1 MTKPRLLLFDLGN
14 VLVRFIPDR
23 FSEVLGLDMRDV
35 RNTYEGPVR
44 ELTNRYESG
53 GFTTDEYFNQLGAM
67 FGNRFGIDRLKKAF
81 GSVLPEPIPGMEDL
95 VRRAAQKTPSVVVS
109 NTNEYHF
116 SDVLPRTPALKY
128 LPKRYL
134 SYQIGAIKPSKR
146 FFEHVIRNETV
157 PPGEMLFIDDVLRN
171 VEAAEK
177 AGMVGYQFRN
187 VAELEKML
195 KKLEVL

>member
-1 MTKPRLLLFDLGN
+1 MTRPRLLLFDLGN

-23 FSEVLGLDMRDV
+23 FSESLGLDMNDV

-53 GFTTDEYFNQLGAM
+53 GFTTDEYFSRLGAM

-95 VRRAAQKTPSVVVS
+95 VRRAAQKNPCAVVS

-134 SYQIGAIKPSKR
+134 SYQIGATKPSEK

-157 PPGEMLFIDDVLRN
+157 SPGEMLFIDDVLQN
-171 VEAAEK
+171 VEAARK
-177 AGMVGYQFRN
+177 TGMAGYQFDGAEGLRN
-187 VAELEKML
+187 HL
-195 KKLEVL
+195 KTLRVL